1 VLRSGPP
8 FSPKGK
14 GAMAKISFADVH
26 PLVGDGTTPR
36 PDITKQDAPV
46 TNSVTKQDAPVMK
59 PVTKGLTSAPSVTKL
74 GRPPKGE
81 AAMSPAERQRAYRAR
96 KRQNRKDHE
105 P

>member
-1 VLRSGPP
+1 
-8 FSPKGK
+8 
-14 GAMAKISFADVH
+14 MAKISFADVH
-26 PLVGDGTTPR
+26 PPVGDGTTPR

-59 PVTKGLTSAPSVTKL
+59 PVTKSVTEGLTSAPSVTKL

>member
-1 VLRSGPP
+1 
-8 FSPKGK
+8 
-14 GAMAKISFADVH
+14 MAKISFADVH
-26 PLVGDGTTPR
+26 PPVGDGTTPR

-46 TNSVTKQDAPVMK
+46 MK
-59 PVTKGLTSAPSVTKL
+59 PVTKSVTEGLTSAPSVTKL